1 MKKDFPFLLIFLI
14 IIGGTVYFLYY
25 HRIKIK
31 NSIITHL
38 VQPRKETRSPRESLA
53 SSKESGVEL
62 GAKINLLL
70 NEGISDN
77 VEIVFLDKQLQ

>member
-31 NSIITHL
+31 NYIITHL
-38 VQPRKETRSPRESLA
+38 VQPREETHSPRESLA
-53 SSKESGVEL
+53 SSKESEVEL